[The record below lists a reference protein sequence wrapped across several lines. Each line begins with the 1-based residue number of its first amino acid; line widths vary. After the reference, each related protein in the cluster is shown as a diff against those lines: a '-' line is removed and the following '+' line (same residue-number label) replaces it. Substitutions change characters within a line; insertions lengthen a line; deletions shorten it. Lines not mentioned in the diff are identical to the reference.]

1 MIYLKLNVYY
11 SQVKQLTKEVEMI
24 SSYKFWKKNDLLT
37 LMELYCYYYGIKLDN
52 QKLFG
57 HRLERLDKAIKICK
71 EKIKKIMIAD
81 K

>member
-1 MIYLKLNVYY
+1 
-11 SQVKQLTKEVEMI
+11 MI

-37 LMELYCYYYGIKLDN
+37 LMEFYCFYYGISLDHHN
-52 QKLFG
+52 LLG

-71 EKIKKIMIAD
+71 EKIKKKMIAD